1 MHFAFTE
8 EQEELRSQAHGFL
21 GEFSAPE
28 QVRKDMESE
37 MGYDPEL
44 WGRISAELGWTSVV
58 IPEEYGGLGL
68 SYVELIALME
78 EMGAALLCAP
88 FLSSV
93 CLAGSAL
100 ILGGTEDQKQEHL
113 PGIAEGTTIGTL
125 AYMESNGRPDASG
138 IETVARRDG
147 GDFILTGAKSFVLD
161 GHTAGLLVVAARRAD
176 SSGEEGISLFVVPS
190 DSPGLERRLLPT
202 MDQTRKQAEL
212 ALHDVR
218 LPASA
223 LMGEEGEGWKTLS
236 GALDLAAVALAAEQ
250 VGGAQRCLD
259 MSVAIRQRA
268 RAVRPADRIVPGDQ
282 AQVRRHD
289 GRGRIGPLRQLLRGL
304 GGIRGH
310 RGSPG
315 GGRARQGL
323 LLRYLLPLR
332 SPEPPDPRRGRFH
345 LGIRR
350 PPLLQARQ
358 SPPRSSSA
366 PRRTIARGLPSTWVS
381 RRPGHLGSCAQE
393 RADARRAG
401 AGGEGGHRHRWGKAH
416 LHYGDEEGIA
426 RVAAMVPLGRLGEPR
441 DVGNVCLF
449 LASPLAS
456 YVTGANLLVHGGGE
470 KPAYLEAAAKASGSS
485 SRTV

>member
-21 GEFSAPE
+21 AEFSSPG
-28 QVRKDMESE
+28 QVRQAMGSE

-93 CLAGSAL
+93 CLAGNAL
-100 ILGGTEDQKQEHL
+100 IIGGTEAQKTAHL
-113 PGIAEGTTIGTL
+113 PGIAEGTTVGTL
-125 AYMESNGRPDASG
+125 AYMEPNGRPDATG
-138 IETVARRDG
+138 IEAVARRDG
-147 GDFILTGAKSFVLD
+147 GDFVLSGDKSFVLD
-161 GHTAGLLVVAARRAD
+161 GHTAGLLLVAARSPE

-212 ALHDVR
+212 RLNEVR

-259 MSVAIRQRA
+259 MSVEYAKERVQFGRPIGSFQAIKHKCADMMVEVESARSASYYAGWAAAEDAEDLPVAAALAKAFCSDTYFRCAAQSLQIHGGVGFTWEYDIHLYFKRA
-268 RAVRPADRIVPGDQ
+268 KSAEI
-282 AQVRRHD
+282 
-289 GRGRIGPLRQLLRGL
+289 LF
-304 GGIRGH
+304 
-310 RGSPG
+310 GSPAYH
-315 GGRARQGL
+315 R
-323 LLRYLLPLR
+323 
-332 SPEPPDPRRGRFH
+332 
-345 LGIRR
+345 
-350 PPLLQARQ
+350 
-358 SPPRSSSA
+358 
-366 PRRTIARGLPSTWVS
+366 
-381 RRPGHLGSCAQE
+381 E
-393 RADARRAG
+393 RVARRMG
-401 AGGEGGHRHRWGKAH
+401 
-416 LHYGDEEGIA
+416 L
-426 RVAAMVPLGRLGEPR
+426 
-441 DVGNVCLF
+441 
-449 LASPLAS
+449 
-456 YVTGANLLVHGGGE
+456 
-470 KPAYLEAAAKASGSS
+470 
-485 SRTV
+485 

>member
-125 AYMESNGRPDASG
+125 AYMESNGRACASG

-259 MSVAIRQRA
+259 MSVQYANERVQFGRPIGSFQAIKHKCADMMVEVESARSASYYAGWAASEDTEDLPVAAALAKAFCSDTYFHCAAQSLQIHGGVGFTWEYDVHLYFKRA
-268 RAVRPADRIVPGDQ
+268 KATEI
-282 AQVRRHD
+282 
-289 GRGRIGPLRQLLRGL
+289 LF
-304 GGIRGH
+304 
-310 RGSPG
+310 GSP
-315 GGRARQGL
+315 A
-323 LLRYLLPLR
+323 Y
-332 SPEPPDPRRGRFH
+332 
-345 LGIRR
+345 
-350 PPLLQARQ
+350 
-358 SPPRSSSA
+358 
-366 PRRTIARGLPSTWVS
+366 
-381 RRPGHLGSCAQE
+381 
-393 RADARRAG
+393 
-401 AGGEGGHRHRWGKAH
+401 HR
-416 LHYGDEEGIA
+416 E
-426 RVAAMVPLGRLGEPR
+426 RVAQHMGL
-441 DVGNVCLF
+441 
-449 LASPLAS
+449 
-456 YVTGANLLVHGGGE
+456 
-470 KPAYLEAAAKASGSS
+470 
-485 SRTV
+485 